1 MNDICFSKQVPP
13 YEIFRIDKHEGATVT
28 PAPQE
33 MIERGSLP
41 SDKKGKVRAISFLSV
56 LYLSV
61 HSYVIRVYTCIL
73 FNCYMS
79 DIEISA
85 WKL

>member
-1 MNDICFSKQVPP
+1 M
-13 YEIFRIDKHEGATVT
+13 DKHEGTAVI

-33 MIERGSLP
+33 MIERGSVP
-41 SDKKGKVRAISFLSV
+41 SDKKGKVRAISFLFV

-61 HSYVIRVYTCIL
+61 HSYVIRGYTCIL

-79 DIEISA
+79 DTKVSA